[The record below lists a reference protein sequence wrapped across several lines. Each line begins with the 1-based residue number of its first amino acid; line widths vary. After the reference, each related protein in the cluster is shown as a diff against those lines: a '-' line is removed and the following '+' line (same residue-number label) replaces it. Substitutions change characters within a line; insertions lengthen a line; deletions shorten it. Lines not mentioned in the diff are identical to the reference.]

1 MTGNE
6 RFMSTIHDFQFQR
19 GLKDY
24 SMNIKDLSNSNK
36 ISMVSS
42 FCPMIT

>member
-1 MTGNE
+1 MIGNE
-6 RFMSTIHDFQFQR
+6 RFMITIYDFQFQR

-36 ISMVSS
+36 RSMVSS
-42 FCPMIT
+42 FFLVIT